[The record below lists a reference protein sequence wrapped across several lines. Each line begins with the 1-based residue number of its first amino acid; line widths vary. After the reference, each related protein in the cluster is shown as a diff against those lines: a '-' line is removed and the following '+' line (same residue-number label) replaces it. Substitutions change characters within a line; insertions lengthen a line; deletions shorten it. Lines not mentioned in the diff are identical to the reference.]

1 MHPPYDGSRVDA
13 FSLGCLALE
22 LALGGEWFKAA
33 WLHLYMTHGA
43 LHDRARL
50 VQALAA
56 TRDRGLALLV
66 ADERRAAAQAQLAQV
81 RLGGPICLAASAPLS
96 ERRRAQTLPDV
107 THAAGSANA
116 GGATNFETAE
126 MASHAGLCDFLLSAL
141 EFDPQERLT
150 ASAALGHPWLSRLA

>member
-1 MHPPYDGSRVDA
+1 MWVDGGRR
-13 FSLGCLALE
+13 GQT
-22 LALGGEWFKAA
+22 KA
-33 WLHLYMTHGA
+33 GIG
-43 LHDRARL
+43 
-50 VQALAA
+50 
-56 TRDRGLALLV
+56 RD
-66 ADERRAAAQAQLAQV
+66 
-81 RLGGPICLAASAPLS
+81 S